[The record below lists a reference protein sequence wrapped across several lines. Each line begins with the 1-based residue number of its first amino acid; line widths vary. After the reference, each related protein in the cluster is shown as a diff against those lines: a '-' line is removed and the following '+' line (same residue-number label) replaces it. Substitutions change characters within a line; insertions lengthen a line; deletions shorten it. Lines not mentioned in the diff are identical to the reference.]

1 MEKTAPDIAV
11 SRRQAFRTSF
21 LREVRVM
28 AHSPFYLLF
37 NSLLPLATFVLF
49 CAVFYQEIPH
59 DLPVI
64 VCDQDDST
72 LSRKFT
78 RMADATSSLQVIA
91 TVQDPAEG
99 AAMIRLGKAYA
110 VFLVPAGLEQDLKRG
125 ETPAIVTYY
134 NNAYLLASGLV
145 SRAAREVI
153 GTLSAGLDLRS
164 RMMKGESPAQALES
178 YEPVK
183 IDAHVLFNPNLN
195 YRYLL
200 LPSVLPSVLQA
211 FILMVVVRSLG
222 GELKHGTAGA
232 WMHQSG
238 GHTWAAVMGKL
249 APHTVCFII
258 MMVFMLVLLIRFAG
272 IPMYGSLGLVLI
284 ASILF
289 VLAYESLGLALVALT
304 SNLRLANSLA
314 GFIAGPAFAFAGIT
328 FPTVGMPLP
337 ARIWHNALP
346 LSHYLHIF
354 LDQALRGAPIHASHH
369 ALLALLLFSVLPPLL
384 FVPRLARQMRDP
396 AFWGRL

>member
-1 MEKTAPDIAV
+1 MSVIVRGTACPARFLGLASGNNPSEGLDGKNSPRHSRLTATSLPDIIPAR
-11 SRRQAFRTSF
+11 SPGHGA
-21 LREVRVM
+21 
-28 AHSPFYLLF
+28 SPFYLLF

-238 GHTWAAVMGKL
+238 GTRAAVMGNWR
-249 APHTVCFII
+249 P
-258 MMVFMLVLLIRFAG
+258 
-272 IPMYGSLGLVLI
+272 IPS
-284 ASILF
+284 AS
-289 VLAYESLGLALVALT
+289 S
-304 SNLRLANSLA
+304 
-314 GFIAGPAFAFAGIT
+314 
-328 FPTVGMPLP
+328 
-337 ARIWHNALP
+337 
-346 LSHYLHIF
+346 
-354 LDQALRGAPIHASHH
+354 
-369 ALLALLLFSVLPPLL
+369 
-384 FVPRLARQMRDP
+384 
-396 AFWGRL
+396 